1 MAKPLTVL
9 KSKQMKDN
17 KEPITVLTAY
27 DYPSAKLAEEA
38 GVDMILVGD
47 SLGNVVLGYDTTI
60 PVTVDDMVYHT
71 RAVARGAGSTFIIA
85 DMPFMSYHVSKEDTL
100 RAASRLMKEG
110 HATAIKM
117 EGGAEI
123 ADEVAA
129 CVRAGIPVMGH
140 LGLTPQSIH
149 MLSGYRIQG
158 KDEQS
163 ARKLLED
170 ALALEQ
176 AGAFAVVLELVTE
189 PVAAEISAA
198 LSIPT
203 IGIGA
208 GRGCDGQVLV
218 FHDLLQYASP
228 YQPKKFVKNYANIG
242 ATIHSAI
249 EDYVKDVKN
258 RRFPAEEHV
267 FTSAGA
273 GTASGPVYGSAK
285 ENG

>member
-17 KEPITVLTAY
+17 KEPITVITAY

-117 EGGAEI
+117 EGGTEI

-163 ARKLLED
+163 ARKLMED
-170 ALALEQ
+170 ALALEK

-189 PVAAEISAA
+189 QVAAEISAA

-218 FHDLLQYASP
+218 YHDLLQYSSP
-228 YQPKKFVKNYANIG
+228 YHPKKFVKNYADIG
-242 ATIHSAI
+242 STIRSAI
-249 EDYVKDVKN
+249 E
-258 RRFPAEEHV
+258 A
-267 FTSAGA
+267 TSR
-273 GTASGPVYGSAK
+273 T
-285 ENG
+285 

>member
-17 KEPITVLTAY
+17 KEPITVITAY

-117 EGGAEI
+117 EGGTEI

-163 ARKLLED
+163 ARKLMED
-170 ALALEQ
+170 ALALEK

-189 PVAAEISAA
+189 QVAAEISAA
-198 LSIPT
+198 SPFRPSALAQDAAVTDKCSYTMICCNT
-203 IGIGA
+203 HLHTT
-208 GRGCDGQVLV
+208 RRS
-218 FHDLLQYASP
+218 LL
-228 YQPKKFVKNYANIG
+228 KIM
-242 ATIHSAI
+242 
-249 EDYVKDVKN
+249 
-258 RRFPAEEHV
+258 R
-267 FTSAGA
+267 TSAR
-273 GTASGPVYGSAK
+273 PSAVLSRATSRT
-285 ENG
+285 